1 MMNVISIKYH
11 KIVDFE
17 SLFCVACQN
26 TWETNR
32 EDIHPGVELG
42 LTGPTSIS
50 TNIRT
55 TCFKSLAVFVSN
67 DSSLSVRPRILSIKF
82 LALIVPCYDVSIA

>member
-1 MMNVISIKYH
+1 MNLISIKYH

-32 EDIHPGVELG
+32 EDSHP
-42 LTGPTSIS
+42 
-50 TNIRT
+50 
-55 TCFKSLAVFVSN
+55 KHSN
-67 DSSLSVRPRILSIKF
+67 SKKQKRRPLPNPYAHRF
-82 LALIVPCYDVSIA
+82 